1 MGFDHER
8 FDVYQTAL
16 DFLEFTDSLIASLP
30 RGRATLSDQLGRAS
44 LSILANVAE
53 GAGKTSPADKRRHYT
68 ISRGAATESAALLDA
83 CYRLKLV
90 PESEHRRG
98 KEMLLR
104 IVAMLVKLARSLEAR

>member
-8 FDVYQTAL
+8 LDVYRTAL

-30 RGRATLSDQLGRAS
+30 RGRANLSDQLSRAS

-68 ISRGAATESAALLDA
+68 IARGSSTESAALLDA
-83 CYRLKLV
+83 CHRLKLV
-90 PESEHRRG
+90 PESDHRRG
-98 KEMLLR
+98 KEMLTR
-104 IVAMLVKLARSLEAR
+104 IVAMLVKLAQSLERR

>member
-8 FDVYQTAL
+8 LDVYQTAL
-16 DFLEFTDSLIASLP
+16 DFLELTDSLVASLP
-30 RGRATLSDQLGRAS
+30 RGRANLSDQLSRAA

-68 ISRGAATESAALLDA
+68 IARGSSTESAALLDA

-90 PESEHRRG
+90 SESEHRRG

-104 IVAMLVKLARSLEAR
+104 IVAMLVKLARSLETR